1 MKKTCHRFLSL
12 FLVLVLALGLTMPA
26 LAADVPVTGVSLDQT
41 AVTLVPGNT
50 VQLKATVQP
59 SDATNAAVTW
69 SSNKTNVAT
78 VSSDGLVK
86 AVAQGTADITV
97 TTKDGD
103 YRAVCTVT
111 VENDYVS
118 AVTISPAGPETLP
131 VGKQR
136 QLTATVTYAH
146 GTKGDQTVTWT
157 TSDPKVATVSP
168 DGLVTAVAEGQAEI
182 LALSNG
188 KNQSGTSVMAAY
200 RLTVTKESETDA
212 TDSLQLSSSLV
223 ETSGGQFVDTVLTAP
238 KAVVYDSEKQDV
250 TDAYNLSYRWADSSG
265 KELGTAST
273 QTIQPTSLTSMVV
286 TCTVTAVSKTDSS
299 QILSGTCRYQ
309 IKVYPGTTVGAVLNV
324 SDGATSLKN
333 LKDMEGKLSVID
345 QLLKGDEDLGIAQP
359 IPGLT
364 SVVFDLSTV
373 TGQEAGTL
381 SVQADTPYYLEESQ
395 LEARELLENVTF
407 TPKAKGTYAINFL
420 AYGDL
425 TYYGRLEIVV
435 DGQAEIPPTESDKTC
450 DATGFT
456 FAGSDFYHSSD
467 ADPVVSVVFQ
477 QPASGK
483 LVRNLAY
490 GSGTEDTGARYYTN
504 AASDGDYHVS
514 TLSYLPHAGFSGQAV
529 LTMTL
534 TTQSG
539 QTRTETL
546 TVNVTSKTHSDHFT
560 DVTEDTVGLWAA
572 NAVDYAYHF
581 GLVGGVSE
589 DKFAPNT
596 SMTRAQLVTI
606 LYRAAGSPQ
615 MTVTTNFEDLDVG
628 AYYYSAV
635 VWATVT
641 GVVNGTSDTTFSPNS
656 YVTREQIAA
665 ILYRYA
671 DTMGDNVIVSGNL
684 NAYTDKDQVSDYAVE
699 PMIWAVDRGIISGTT
714 DTTLSPKSTATR
726 AQVVV
731 MLHRYLTD

>member
-118 AVTISPAGPETLP
+118 AVTISPSGPETLP

-265 KELGTAST
+265 KELGTAAT
-273 QTIQPTSLTSMVV
+273 QTIQPISLTSMVL

-299 QILSGTCRYQ
+299 QTLSGTCRYQ
-309 IKVYPGTTVGAVLNV
+309 VKVYPGTTVGAVLNV

-333 LKDMEGKLSVID
+333 LKDLEGKLSVLD

-395 LEARELLENVTF
+395 QEARELLENVTF

-456 FAGSDFYHSSD
+456 FAGSDFYHSGD

-490 GSGTEDTGARYYTN
+490 GSGTEDTGSRYYTN

-671 DTMGDNVIVSGNL
+671 DTMGDNVTVSGNL

-699 PMIWAVDRGIISGTT
+699 PMLWAVDRGIISGTT